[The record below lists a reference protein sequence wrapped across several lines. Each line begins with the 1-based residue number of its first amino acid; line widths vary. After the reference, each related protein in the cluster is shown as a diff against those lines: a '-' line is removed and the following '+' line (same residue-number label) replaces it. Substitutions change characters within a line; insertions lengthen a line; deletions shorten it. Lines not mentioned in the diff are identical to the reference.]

1 VADMVNRLCDYKAQH
16 TEIKRELGYYAF
28 LFFVLFCFAVGE
40 QIYMDGE
47 ERPRI
52 RGLLMVEERKEERAR
67 QGGVLQRELEGIG
80 AEQSLFVLISRRL
93 EEAMISLFFM

>member
-1 VADMVNRLCDYKAQH
+1 
-16 TEIKRELGYYAF
+16 
-28 LFFVLFCFAVGE
+28 
-40 QIYMDGE
+40 MDGE

>member
-1 VADMVNRLCDYKAQH
+1 MGGRK
-16 TEIKRELGYYAF
+16 TENKRIVDGR
-28 LFFVLFCFAVGE
+28 GE
-40 QIYMDGE
+40 KG
-47 ERPRI
+47 
-52 RGLLMVEERKEERAR
+52 KKAR

>member
-1 VADMVNRLCDYKAQH
+1 
-16 TEIKRELGYYAF
+16 
-28 LFFVLFCFAVGE
+28 
-40 QIYMDGE
+40 
-47 ERPRI
+47 
-52 RGLLMVEERKEERAR
+52 MVEERKEERAR